1 MLVYYTIIICAT
13 PRGGCSYFWILKPP
27 PRGRTST
34 PTSYYTHDVA
44 QLYEFGVKP
53 PSSAATVKL
62 IATTSPLARVTVIFD
77 TLLLLLMVEP
87 VSVMRFPDT
96 DFVLHVFRVSALLA
110 DTFVYTS
117 TLEISSELSDSDIT
131 RLYAPAVTDDAEPT

>member
-1 MLVYYTIIICAT
+1 MYQL
-13 PRGGCSYFWILKPP
+13 GDKPP
-27 PRGRTST
+27 P
-34 PTSYYTHDVA
+34 
-44 QLYEFGVKP
+44 
-53 PSSAATVKL
+53 SAVTVKL
-62 IATTSPLARVTVIFD
+62 IAITSPLARVTVIFD

-96 DFVLHVFRVSALLA
+96 DFVLHAFLVSAPLA

-117 TLEISSELSDSDIT
+117 TLATSAELSDSDIT